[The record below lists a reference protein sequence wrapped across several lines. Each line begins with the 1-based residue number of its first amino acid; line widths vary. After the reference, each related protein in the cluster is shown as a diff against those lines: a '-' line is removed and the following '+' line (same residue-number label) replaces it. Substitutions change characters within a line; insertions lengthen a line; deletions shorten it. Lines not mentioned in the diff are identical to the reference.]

1 MAAASGRLLRW
12 SPRILGI
19 LLSLFVGMFALDA
32 FGHGQP
38 FFAALP
44 GFLVHLIP
52 ALVLLALVGAS
63 WRLEWIGGLAFIG
76 LAVFYAVMA
85 KGHIEWMLV
94 ISGPLAVV
102 GALFWWSWFRHS
114 ELHVS

>member
-1 MAAASGRLLRW
+1 MESAD
-12 SPRILGI
+12 LGI

-52 ALVLLALVGAS
+52 ALVLLA
-63 WRLEWIGGLAFIG
+63 
-76 LAVFYAVMA
+76 
-85 KGHIEWMLV
+85 
-94 ISGPLAVV
+94 
-102 GALFWWSWFRHS
+102 WSARRGD
-114 ELHVS
+114 